1 MGTPILQEIA
11 EMQNLKKGEIEFETD
26 MDHDKYEKLQNLEF
40 LWNKETLGVK
50 PQEYKKTDEIAL
62 EKFHDSVE
70 WDKVA
75 QRYVVGMPFNDR
87 ITRLKQNKELA
98 CARLYSL
105 KKKFAL
111 DPTYALKYATVIG
124 EDINKFA
131 EEVLEPDKETEGP
144 ICYLPHRGVIKEDSS
159 TTKLRIVFDGSAK
172 CGKDEVC
179 LNDCLMQGPNLV
191 QLIAACLINFR
202 IKLYAFSADIEKT
215 FLQKLIKAVHR
226 DVLRF
231 LFPEN
236 PLNPLSKIKVY
247 RFKVVI
253 FGANCSPFHLAAVLV
268 KHLYFHVIN
277 QQMRNV
283 LIRG

>member
-11 EMQNLKKGEIEFETD
+11 EMQNLKRGEIEFETD

-40 LWNKETLGVK
+40 LWNKETLGVRS
-50 PQEYKKTDEIAL
+50 QEYKKTDEIAL

-75 QRYVVGMPFNDR
+75 QRYVMGMPFNDR

-98 CARLYSL
+98 YTRLYNL
-105 KKKFAL
+105 RKKFVL
-111 DPTYALKYATVIG
+111 NPTYALKYATVIG
-124 EDINKFA
+124 EHINKFA
-131 EEVLEPDKETEGP
+131 EEVLEPDRNTEGP
-144 ICYLPHRGVIKEDSS
+144 VCYLPHRGVMKEDSS

-172 CGKDEVC
+172 CGRDEVC

-191 QLIAACLINFR
+191 QLIAACLI
-202 IKLYAFSADIEKT
+202 KSE
-215 FLQKLIKAVHR
+215 HR

-236 PLNPLSKIKVY
+236 HLNPLSKILVY

-268 KHLYFHVIN
+268 KHL
-277 QQMRNV
+277 
-283 LIRG
+283 